1 MYSVMGLSLLGVTF
15 SSTIIS
21 HCTCDFGPADVHGVA
36 MAVAVAAEF
45 W

>member
-1 MYSVMGLSLLGVTF
+1 MGLSLLEVTF

-21 HCTCDFGPADVHGVA
+21 RCTCDFGYADVHGVVA
-36 MAVAVAAEF
+36 VAVAVAVAAEC